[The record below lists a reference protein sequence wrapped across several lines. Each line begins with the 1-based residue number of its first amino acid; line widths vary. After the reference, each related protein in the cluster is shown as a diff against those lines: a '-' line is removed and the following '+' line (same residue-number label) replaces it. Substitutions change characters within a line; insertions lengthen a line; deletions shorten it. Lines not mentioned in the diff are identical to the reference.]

1 MTVMGTL
8 SSFREPGEMSPHK
21 RASRDRCIAGEMR
34 TNGYGNSIFSPSVN
48 YWFCGT
54 SKMSMC
60 ENRNS
65 RGFLELSPLRCREG
79 FYRAD

>member
-48 YWFCGT
+48 YWAV
-54 SKMSMC
+54 
-60 ENRNS
+60 
-65 RGFLELSPLRCREG
+65 LRK
-79 FYRAD
+79 